1 MRGTNLALAKKR
13 SQFTVMN
20 IMNDIVTVPRKCEQQ
35 KVISQGIMND
45 KRSQVSVMNHI
56 VNNIMGHN
64 IVNNSFAYKPDG
76 LLVIGGSCS
85 PLSGCFGSKI
95 LGGGGEWN
103 YHSMNAG

>member
-1 MRGTNLALAKKR
+1 
-13 SQFTVMN
+13 MN

-45 KRSQVSVMNHI
+45 KRSQVSIMNHI

-64 IVNNSFAYKPDG
+64 IVNDSFAYKPDG
-76 LLVIGGSCS
+76 FLVVGGSCS
-85 PLSGCFGSKI
+85 PLSGYFGSKI

>member
-45 KRSQVSVMNHI
+45 KRSQVSIMNHI

-64 IVNNSFAYKPDG
+64 IVNDSLLISQMASL
-76 LLVIGGSCS
+76 LLVALVV
-85 PLSGCFGSKI
+85 PLVVTLAPKFWEVVENGTII
-95 LGGGGEWN
+95 L
-103 YHSMNAG
+103 